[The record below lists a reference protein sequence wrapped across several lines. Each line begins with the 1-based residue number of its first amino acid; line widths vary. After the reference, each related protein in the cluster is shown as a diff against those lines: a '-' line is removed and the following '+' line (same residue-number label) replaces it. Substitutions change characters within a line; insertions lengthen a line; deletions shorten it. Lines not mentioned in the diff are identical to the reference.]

1 MAPSRQPK
9 SLLTVLKGISGAT
22 GRADGMMTSERARS
36 ELSEVTARLLSGAGE
51 RADVLVT
58 QGSPLETDTFMEK
71 IKTE

>member
-9 SLLTVLKGISGAT
+9 SLLTILKGISGD
-22 GRADGMMTSERARS
+22 RADGMMTSERARS